1 MFKKFISYYRN
12 HLGLFILDMIAA
24 LLMAGIDL
32 VYPYFTGI
40 FMDDYIPNGKIQ
52 SMVIVSLTLLILFI
66 IRLICSHIV
75 NYWGHIMGC
84 KMEFDMRQDLFK
96 KFQSLNFSYYD
107 ENKTGVIMSR
117 LVGDLRDITELAHHG
132 PEDIFISL
140 IMIIGSFIILFNIN
154 AVFTLSIFPIII
166 LIIIFSMWRRNA
178 MMQGFRATRKTQ
190 GEINAQIES
199 SIGGIRL
206 TKSFAN
212 EDYEYNKFT
221 ENNLNYANS
230 WKNALF
236 QMSIFSSGNT
246 FLIDILNL
254 ILLIMGG
261 ILVYNN
267 TLTFGDF
274 TAFLLYIN
282 FLIKPIQRLINFMQ
296 QFQTGWAGFERFYEI
311 IQLEPKIKSKEN
323 AIYLNNP
330 KGNII
335 FNHVNFKYEANE
347 EHVLTDF
354 NINIESGK
362 KIALVGESGVGKS
375 TISLL
380 IPRFYDVTS
389 GEILIDDI
397 NIKDYELSSLRKN
410 IGHVQQ
416 EVYIFYGNIR
426 DNILYGNPQATEEEI
441 IIAAKKARI
450 HDFIMSLE
458 NGYDT
463 IVGERGVK
471 LSGGQ
476 KQRIAIA
483 RVFLK
488 NPAILILDEAT
499 SALDNITEMLIQEAL
514 EDLTKGRTSIIIAHR
529 LSTIKEADEI
539 LVLSKNG
546 ISERGTHEELLN
558 KQGYYA
564 ELYNTQFKNLS

>member
-12 HLGLFILDMIAA
+12 HLGLFMIDMFAA

-32 VYPYFTGI
+32 LYPWFTRT
-40 FMDDYIPNGKIQ
+40 FMNDYIPNGNIPAMLK
-52 SMVIVSLTLLILFI
+52 VSIILLILFI

-84 KMEFDMRQDLFK
+84 RMEFDMRQDLFK
-96 KFQSLNFSYYD
+96 KFQTLNFSYYD

-132 PEDIFISL
+132 PEDIFISI
-140 IMIIGSFIILFNIN
+140 IMIIGSFIILLNIN
-154 AVFTLSIFPIII
+154 VTFTLLIFPIII

-178 MMQGFRATRKTQ
+178 MMIGFRATRKTH
-190 GEINAQIES
+190 GDINAQIES

-212 EDYEYNKFT
+212 EDYEIENFT
-221 ENNLNYANS
+221 RSNENYANS

-236 QMSIFSSGNT
+236 QMSVFSSGNN

-254 ILLIMGG
+254 VILIVGG
-261 ILVYNN
+261 MLVYYQ
-267 TLTFGDF
+267 TLTLGDF
-274 TAFLLYIN
+274 TGFILYVN

-311 IQLEPKIKSKEN
+311 MQLEPKIKSNDNSIPLK
-323 AIYLNNP
+323 NP
-330 KGNII
+330 KGTIEFKN
-335 FNHVNFKYEANE
+335 VNFKYEANE
-347 EHVLTDF
+347 EHVLNNF
-354 NINIESGK
+354 SIKIEKGK

-397 NIKDYELSSLRKN
+397 NIKDYELTSLRKH

-416 EVYIFYGNIR
+416 DVYIFYGNIR
-426 DNILYGNPQATEEEI
+426 DNILYGKPDATEEEL

-450 HDFIMSLE
+450 HDFILSLE
-458 NGYDT
+458 NGYNT
-463 IVGERGVK
+463 MVGDRGVK

-488 NPAILILDEAT
+488 NPSILILDEAT

-514 EDLTKGRTSIIIAHR
+514 DELTLGRTTIIIAHR
-529 LSTIKEADEI
+529 LSTVKEADEI
-539 LVLSKNG
+539 LVLSKEG
-546 ISERGTHEELLN
+546 IAERGTHEQLMKDN
-558 KQGYYA
+558 GYYSQ
-564 ELYNTQFKNLS
+564 LYKTQFKSL

>member
-206 TKSFAN
+206 TKSFTN

-254 ILLIMGG
+254 ILLIIGG

-564 ELYNTQFKNLS
+564 ELYNTQFKNL

>member
-107 ENKTGVIMSR
+107 ENKTGVIISR

-254 ILLIMGG
+254 ILLIIGG

-564 ELYNTQFKNLS
+564 ELYNTQFKNL

>member
-66 IRLICSHIV
+66 IRLICSHIA

-107 ENKTGVIMSR
+107 ENKTGVILSR

-254 ILLIMGG
+254 ILLIIGG

-564 ELYNTQFKNLS
+564 ELYNTQFKNL

>member
-12 HLGLFILDMIAA
+12 HLGLFMIDMFAA

-32 VYPYFTGI
+32 LYPWFTRT
-40 FMDDYIPNGKIQ
+40 FMNDYIPNGNIPAMLK
-52 SMVIVSLTLLILFI
+52 VSLILLILFI

-84 KMEFDMRQDLFK
+84 RMEFDMRQDLFK
-96 KFQSLNFSYYD
+96 KFQTLNFSYYD

-132 PEDIFISL
+132 PEDIFISI
-140 IMIIGSFIILFNIN
+140 IMIIGSFIILLNIN
-154 AVFTLSIFPIII
+154 VTFTLIIFPIII

-178 MMQGFRATRKTQ
+178 MMVGFRATRKTH
-190 GEINAQIES
+190 GDINAQIES

-212 EDYEYNKFT
+212 EDYEIEKFT
-221 ENNLNYANS
+221 ESNENYANS

-236 QMSIFSSGNT
+236 QMSVFSSGNN

-254 ILLIMGG
+254 VILIVGG
-261 ILVYNN
+261 MLVYYQ
-267 TLTFGDF
+267 TLTLGDF
-274 TAFLLYIN
+274 TAFLLYAN

-311 IQLEPKIKSKEN
+311 MQLEPKIKSTDHSIHLK
-323 AIYLNNP
+323 NP
-330 KGNII
+330 EGTIEFKN
-335 FNHVNFKYEANE
+335 VNFKYEANE
-347 EHVLTDF
+347 EHVLNNF
-354 NINIESGK
+354 SIKIEKGK

-397 NIKDYELSSLRKN
+397 NIRNYELTSLRKH

-416 EVYIFYGNIR
+416 DVYIFYGNIR
-426 DNILYGNPQATEEEI
+426 DNILYGNPDATEEEL

-450 HDFIMSLE
+450 HDFILSLE

-463 IVGERGVK
+463 LVGERGVK

-488 NPAILILDEAT
+488 NPSILILDEAT

-514 EDLTKGRTSIIIAHR
+514 DELTLGRTTIIIAHR
-529 LSTIKEADEI
+529 LSTVKEADEI
-539 LVLSKNG
+539 LVLSKEG
-546 ISERGTHEELLN
+546 IAERGTHEQLMREN
-558 KQGYYA
+558 GYYSQ
-564 ELYNTQFKNLS
+564 LYNTQFKNL

>member
-12 HLGLFILDMIAA
+12 HLGLFIIDMIAA
-24 LLMAGIDL
+24 LIMAGIDL
-32 VYPYFTGI
+32 LYPSFTRT
-40 FMDDYIPNGKIQ
+40 FMNDYIPN
-52 SMVIVSLTLLILFI
+52 SNVSAMISVSILLLILFI
-66 IRLICSHIV
+66 IRLICNHIV

-84 KMEFDMRQDLFK
+84 RMEFDMRQDLFK
-96 KFQSLNFSYYD
+96 KFQTLNFSYYD

-154 AVFTLSIFPIII
+154 ALFTLLIFPIIL
-166 LIIIFSMWRRNA
+166 LIIIFSLWRRNA
-178 MMQGFRATRKTQ
+178 MMIGFRRTRQTQ

-212 EDYEYNKFT
+212 EDYEYQKFT
-221 ENNLNYANS
+221 ENNERYAAS
-230 WKNALF
+230 WNNALF
-236 QMSIFSSGNT
+236 QMSVFQSGNN
-246 FLIDILNL
+246 FLIDLLNL
-254 ILLIMGG
+254 ALLIIGG
-261 ILVYNN
+261 LLVYQGSI
-267 TLTFGDF
+267 TFGDF
-274 TAFLLYIN
+274 TAFLLYVN

-296 QFQTGWAGFERFYEI
+296 QFQTGMAGFERFYEI
-311 IQLEPKIKSKEN
+311 MLLEPKIKSEPKSLE
-323 AIYLNNP
+323 LKNP
-330 KGNII
+330 KGKIQ
-335 FNHVNFKYEANE
+335 FNYVNFKYEANDG
-347 EHVLTDF
+347 HVLTDF
-354 NINIESGK
+354 NITIEPGK

-397 NIKDYELSSLRKN
+397 NIKNYDLDSLRKN

-416 EVYIFYGNIR
+416 DVYIFYGNIR
-426 DNILYGNPQATEEEI
+426 DNILYGNPEATEEEMI
-441 IIAAKKARI
+441 AAAKKARI

-458 NGYDT
+458 HGYDT
-463 IVGERGVK
+463 TVGERGVK

-488 NPAILILDEAT
+488 NPTILILDEAT

-514 EDLTKGRTSIIIAHR
+514 DELTVGRTTIIIAHR
-529 LSTIKEADEI
+529 LSTVKKADEI
-539 LVLSKNG
+539 LVLTKDG
-546 ISERGTHEELLN
+546 ISERGTHQELIEAN
-558 KQGYYA
+558 GYYA
-564 ELYNTQFKNLS
+564 KLYQSQFKNL

>member
-166 LIIIFSMWRRNA
+166 LIIIFSIWRRNA

-335 FNHVNFKYEANE
+335 FNHVTFKYEANE

-564 ELYNTQFKNLS
+564 ELYNTQFKNL

>member
-75 NYWGHIMGC
+75 NYWGHTMGC

-140 IMIIGSFIILFNIN
+140 LMIIGSFIILFNIN

-335 FNHVNFKYEANE
+335 FNHVTFKYEANE

-380 IPRFYDVTS
+380 IPIFYVVPS

-564 ELYNTQFKNLS
+564 ELYNTQFKNL

>member
-221 ENNLNYANS
+221 ENNLNYTNS

-426 DNILYGNPQATEEEI
+426 DNILYGNPQAKEEEI

-564 ELYNTQFKNLS
+564 ELYNTQFKNL

>member
-107 ENKTGVIMSR
+107 ENKTGVIISR
-117 LVGDLRDITELAHHG
+117 LVGDLRDITELTHHG

-254 ILLIMGG
+254 ILLIIGG

-564 ELYNTQFKNLS
+564 ELYNTQFKNL

>member
-12 HLGLFILDMIAA
+12 HLGLFLIDMAAA
-24 LLMAGIDL
+24 LIMAGIDL
-32 VYPYFTGI
+32 IYPSFTRT
-40 FMDDYIPNGKIQ
+40 FMNDYIPNRN
-52 SMVIVSLTLLILFI
+52 VSAMINISLFLLILFI

-75 NYWGHIMGC
+75 NYWGHIMGAR
-84 KMEFDMRQDLFK
+84 MEFDMRQDLFK
-96 KFQSLNFSYYD
+96 KFQTLNFSYYD

-132 PEDIFISL
+132 PEDIFISA

-154 AVFTLSIFPIII
+154 VLFTLLIFPIIL
-166 LIIIFSMWRRNA
+166 LIIIFSLWRRNA
-178 MMQGFRATRKTQ
+178 MMVGFRRTRQTQ
-190 GEINAQIES
+190 GEITAQIES

-212 EDYEYNKFT
+212 EKYEYEKFT
-221 ENNLNYANS
+221 ENNEQYADS

-236 QMSIFSSGNT
+236 QMSVFQSGNN

-254 ILLIMGG
+254 ALLIIGG
-261 ILVYNN
+261 LLVAKDTI
-267 TLTFGDF
+267 TLGDF
-274 TAFLLYIN
+274 TAFLLYVN

-311 IQLEPKIKSKEN
+311 MLLEPKIKTEPQ
-323 AIYLNNP
+323 AITLENP
-330 KGNII
+330 KGKIT
-335 FNHVNFKYEANE
+335 FNHVNFKYDAND

-354 NINIESGK
+354 NITIEPGK

-389 GEILIDDI
+389 GEILIDDT
-397 NIKDYELSSLRKN
+397 NIKNYDLHTLRKN

-416 EVYIFYGNIR
+416 DVYIFYGNIR
-426 DNILYGNPQATEEEI
+426 DNILYGNPEATEEQMI
-441 IIAAKKARI
+441 AAAKKARI

-463 IVGERGVK
+463 TVGERGVK

-514 EDLTKGRTSIIIAHR
+514 DELTVGRTTIIIAHR
-529 LSTIKEADEI
+529 LSTVKKADEI
-539 LVLSKNG
+539 LVLTRQG
-546 ISERGTHEELLN
+546 ISERGSHKELIEAN
-558 KQGYYA
+558 GYYA
-564 ELYNTQFKNLS
+564 ELYESQFKNL

>member
-236 QMSIFSSGNT
+236 QLSIFSSGNT

-564 ELYNTQFKNLS
+564 ELYNTQFKNL

>member
-12 HLGLFILDMIAA
+12 HLGLFIIDMIAA
-24 LLMAGIDL
+24 LIMAGIDL
-32 VYPYFTGI
+32 LYPSFTRT
-40 FMDDYIPNGKIQ
+40 FMNDYIPN
-52 SMVIVSLTLLILFI
+52 SNVSAMISVSILLLILFI
-66 IRLICSHIV
+66 IRLICNHIV

-84 KMEFDMRQDLFK
+84 RMEFDMRQDLFK
-96 KFQSLNFSYYD
+96 KFQTLNFSYYD

-154 AVFTLSIFPIII
+154 ALFTLLIFPIIL
-166 LIIIFSMWRRNA
+166 LIIIFSLWRRNA
-178 MMQGFRATRKTQ
+178 MMIGFRRTRQTQ

-212 EDYEYNKFT
+212 EDYEYQKFT
-221 ENNLNYANS
+221 ENNERYAAS
-230 WKNALF
+230 WNNALF
-236 QMSIFSSGNT
+236 QMSVFQSGNN
-246 FLIDILNL
+246 FLIDLLNL
-254 ILLIMGG
+254 ALLIIGG
-261 ILVYNN
+261 LLVYQGSI
-267 TLTFGDF
+267 TFGDF
-274 TAFLLYIN
+274 TAFLLYVN

-296 QFQTGWAGFERFYEI
+296 QFQTGMAGFERFYEI
-311 IQLEPKIKSKEN
+311 MLLEPKIKSEPKSLE
-323 AIYLNNP
+323 LKNP
-330 KGNII
+330 KGKIQ
-335 FNHVNFKYEANE
+335 FNHVNFKYEANDG
-347 EHVLTDF
+347 HVLTDF
-354 NINIESGK
+354 NITIEPGK

-389 GEILIDDI
+389 GEILIDDT
-397 NIKDYELSSLRKN
+397 NIKNYDLDSLRKN

-416 EVYIFYGNIR
+416 DVYIFYGNIR
-426 DNILYGNPQATEEEI
+426 DNILYGNPEATEEEMI
-441 IIAAKKARI
+441 AAAKKARI

-458 NGYDT
+458 HGYDT
-463 IVGERGVK
+463 TVGERGVK

-488 NPAILILDEAT
+488 NPTILILDEAT

-514 EDLTKGRTSIIIAHR
+514 DELTVGRTTIIIAHR
-529 LSTIKEADEI
+529 LSTVKKADEI
-539 LVLSKNG
+539 LVLTKDG
-546 ISERGTHEELLN
+546 ISERGTHQELIEAN
-558 KQGYYA
+558 GYYA
-564 ELYNTQFKNLS
+564 KLYQSQFKNL

>member
-24 LLMAGIDL
+24 LLMAGIGL

-166 LIIIFSMWRRNA
+166 LIIIFSIWRRNA

-335 FNHVNFKYEANE
+335 FNHVTFKYEANE

-564 ELYNTQFKNLS
+564 ELYNTQFKNL

>member
-199 SIGGIRL
+199 GIGGIRL

-254 ILLIMGG
+254 ILLIIGG

-564 ELYNTQFKNLS
+564 ELYNTQFKNL

>member
-140 IMIIGSFIILFNIN
+140 IMIIGRFIILFNIN

-166 LIIIFSMWRRNA
+166 LIIIFSIWRRNA

-564 ELYNTQFKNLS
+564 ELYNTQFKNL

>member
-335 FNHVNFKYEANE
+335 FNHVNFEYEANE

-389 GEILIDDI
+389 GEILIDDF

-564 ELYNTQFKNLS
+564 ELYNTQFKNL

>member
-166 LIIIFSMWRRNA
+166 LIIIFSIWRRNA

-254 ILLIMGG
+254 LLLIMGG

-564 ELYNTQFKNLS
+564 ELYNTQFKNL

>member
-12 HLGLFILDMIAA
+12 HLGLFIIDMIAA
-24 LLMAGIDL
+24 LIMAGIDL
-32 VYPYFTGI
+32 LYPSFTRT
-40 FMDDYIPNGKIQ
+40 FMNDYIPN
-52 SMVIVSLTLLILFI
+52 SNVSAMISVSILLLILFI
-66 IRLICSHIV
+66 IRLICNHIV

-84 KMEFDMRQDLFK
+84 RMEFDMRQDLFK
-96 KFQSLNFSYYD
+96 KFQTLNFSYYD

-154 AVFTLSIFPIII
+154 ALFTLLIFPIIL
-166 LIIIFSMWRRNA
+166 LIIIFSLWRRNA
-178 MMQGFRATRKTQ
+178 MMIGFRRTRQTQ

-212 EDYEYNKFT
+212 EDYEYQKFT
-221 ENNLNYANS
+221 ENNERYAAS
-230 WKNALF
+230 WNNALF
-236 QMSIFSSGNT
+236 QMSVFQSGNN
-246 FLIDILNL
+246 FLIDLLNL
-254 ILLIMGG
+254 ALLIIGG
-261 ILVYNN
+261 LLVYQGSI
-267 TLTFGDF
+267 TFGDF
-274 TAFLLYIN
+274 TAFLLYVN

-296 QFQTGWAGFERFYEI
+296 QFQTGMAGFERFYEI
-311 IQLEPKIKSKEN
+311 MLLEPKIKSEPKSLE
-323 AIYLNNP
+323 LKNP
-330 KGNII
+330 KGKIQ
-335 FNHVNFKYEANE
+335 FNHVNFKYEANDG
-347 EHVLTDF
+347 HVLTDF
-354 NINIESGK
+354 NITIEPGK

-397 NIKDYELSSLRKN
+397 NIKNYDLDSLRKN

-416 EVYIFYGNIR
+416 DVYIFYGNIR
-426 DNILYGNPQATEEEI
+426 DNILYGNPEATEEEMI
-441 IIAAKKARI
+441 AAAKKARI

-458 NGYDT
+458 HGYDT
-463 IVGERGVK
+463 TVGERGVK

-488 NPAILILDEAT
+488 NPTILILDEAT

-514 EDLTKGRTSIIIAHR
+514 DELTVGRTTIIIAHR
-529 LSTIKEADEI
+529 LSTVKKADEI
-539 LVLSKNG
+539 LVLTKDG
-546 ISERGTHEELLN
+546 ISERGTHQELIEAN
-558 KQGYYA
+558 GYYA
-564 ELYNTQFKNLS
+564 KLYQSQFKNL

>member
-12 HLGLFILDMIAA
+12 HLGLFIIDMIAA
-24 LLMAGIDL
+24 LIMAGIDL
-32 VYPYFTGI
+32 LYPSFTRT
-40 FMDDYIPNGKIQ
+40 FMNDYIPN
-52 SMVIVSLTLLILFI
+52 SNVSAMISVSILLLILFI
-66 IRLICSHIV
+66 IRLICNHIV

-84 KMEFDMRQDLFK
+84 RMEFDMRQDLFK
-96 KFQSLNFSYYD
+96 KFQTLNFSYYD

-117 LVGDLRDITELAHHG
+117 LVGDLRDITELSHHG

-154 AVFTLSIFPIII
+154 ALFTLLIFPIIL
-166 LIIIFSMWRRNA
+166 LIIIFSLWRRNA
-178 MMQGFRATRKTQ
+178 MMIGFRRTRQTQ

-212 EDYEYNKFT
+212 EDYEYQKFT
-221 ENNLNYANS
+221 ENNERYAAS
-230 WKNALF
+230 WNNALF
-236 QMSIFSSGNT
+236 QMSVFQSGNN
-246 FLIDILNL
+246 FLIDLLNL
-254 ILLIMGG
+254 ALLIIGG
-261 ILVYNN
+261 LLVYQGSI
-267 TLTFGDF
+267 TFGDF
-274 TAFLLYIN
+274 TAFLLYVN

-296 QFQTGWAGFERFYEI
+296 QFQTGMAGFERFYEI
-311 IQLEPKIKSKEN
+311 MLLEPKIKSEPKSLE
-323 AIYLNNP
+323 LKNP
-330 KGNII
+330 KGKIQ
-335 FNHVNFKYEANE
+335 FNHVNFKYEANDG
-347 EHVLTDF
+347 HVLTDF
-354 NINIESGK
+354 NITIEPGK

-389 GEILIDDI
+389 GEILIDDT
-397 NIKDYELSSLRKN
+397 NIKNYDLDSLRKN

-416 EVYIFYGNIR
+416 DVYIFYGNIR
-426 DNILYGNPQATEEEI
+426 DNILYGNPEATEEEMI
-441 IIAAKKARI
+441 AAAKKARI

-458 NGYDT
+458 HGYDT
-463 IVGERGVK
+463 TVGERGVK

-488 NPAILILDEAT
+488 NPTILILDEAT

-514 EDLTKGRTSIIIAHR
+514 DELTVGRTTIIIAHR
-529 LSTIKEADEI
+529 LSTVKKADEI
-539 LVLSKNG
+539 LVLTKDG
-546 ISERGTHEELLN
+546 ISERGTHQELIEAN
-558 KQGYYA
+558 GYYA
-564 ELYNTQFKNLS
+564 KLYQSQFKNL

>member
-458 NGYDT
+458 NGYNT

-564 ELYNTQFKNLS
+564 ELYNTQFKNL

>member
-40 FMDDYIPNGKIQ
+40 FIDDYIPNGKIQ

-311 IQLEPKIKSKEN
+311 IQLKPKIKSKEN

-564 ELYNTQFKNLS
+564 ELYNTQFKNL

>member
-132 PEDIFISL
+132 PEDIFIFR

-166 LIIIFSMWRRNA
+166 LIIIFSIWRRNA

-564 ELYNTQFKNLS
+564 ELYNTQFKNL

>member
-12 HLGLFILDMIAA
+12 HLGLFIIDMIAA
-24 LLMAGIDL
+24 LIMAGIDL
-32 VYPYFTGI
+32 LYPSFTRT
-40 FMDDYIPNGKIQ
+40 FMNDYIPN
-52 SMVIVSLTLLILFI
+52 SNVSAMISVSILLLILFI
-66 IRLICSHIV
+66 IRLICNHIV

-84 KMEFDMRQDLFK
+84 RMEFDMRQDLFK
-96 KFQSLNFSYYD
+96 KFQTLNFSYYD

-154 AVFTLSIFPIII
+154 ALFTLLIFPIIL
-166 LIIIFSMWRRNA
+166 LIIIFSLWRRNA
-178 MMQGFRATRKTQ
+178 MMIGFRRTRQTQ

-212 EDYEYNKFT
+212 EDYEYQKFT
-221 ENNLNYANS
+221 ENNERYAAS
-230 WKNALF
+230 WNNALF
-236 QMSIFSSGNT
+236 QMSVFQSGNN
-246 FLIDILNL
+246 FLIDLLNL
-254 ILLIMGG
+254 ALLIIGG
-261 ILVYNN
+261 LLVYQGSI
-267 TLTFGDF
+267 TFGDF
-274 TAFLLYIN
+274 TAFLLYVN

-296 QFQTGWAGFERFYEI
+296 QFQTGMAGFERFYEI
-311 IQLEPKIKSKEN
+311 MLLEPKIKSEPKSLE
-323 AIYLNNP
+323 LKNP
-330 KGNII
+330 KGKIQ
-335 FNHVNFKYEANE
+335 FNHVNFKYEANDG
-347 EHVLTDF
+347 HVLTDF
-354 NINIESGK
+354 NITIEPGK

-397 NIKDYELSSLRKN
+397 NIKNYDLDSLRKN

-416 EVYIFYGNIR
+416 DVYIFYGNIR
-426 DNILYGNPQATEEEI
+426 DNILYGNPEATEEEMI
-441 IIAAKKARI
+441 AAAKKARI
-450 HDFIMSLE
+450 HEFIMSLE
-458 NGYDT
+458 HGYDT
-463 IVGERGVK
+463 TVGERGVK

-488 NPAILILDEAT
+488 NPTILILDEAT

-514 EDLTKGRTSIIIAHR
+514 DELTVGRTTIIIAHR
-529 LSTIKEADEI
+529 LSTVKKADEI
-539 LVLSKNG
+539 LVLTKDG
-546 ISERGTHEELLN
+546 ISERGTHQELIEAN
-558 KQGYYA
+558 GYYA
-564 ELYNTQFKNLS
+564 KLYQSQFKNL

>member
-32 VYPYFTGI
+32 VYPHFTGI

-564 ELYNTQFKNLS
+564 ELYNTQFKNL

>member
-206 TKSFAN
+206 TKSLAN

-564 ELYNTQFKNLS
+564 ELYNTQFKNL

>member
-166 LIIIFSMWRRNA
+166 LIIIFSIWRRNA

-441 IIAAKKARI
+441 ITAAKKARI

-564 ELYNTQFKNLS
+564 ELYNTQFKNL

>member
-416 EVYIFYGNIR
+416 EVYILYGNIR

-564 ELYNTQFKNLS
+564 ELYNTQFKNL

>member
-40 FMDDYIPNGKIQ
+40 FMDYYIPNGKIQ

-335 FNHVNFKYEANE
+335 FKHVNFKYEANE

-463 IVGERGVK
+463 IV
-471 LSGGQ
+471 
-476 KQRIAIA
+476 
-483 RVFLK
+483 
-488 NPAILILDEAT
+488 
-499 SALDNITEMLIQEAL
+499 
-514 EDLTKGRTSIIIAHR
+514 
-529 LSTIKEADEI
+529 
-539 LVLSKNG
+539 
-546 ISERGTHEELLN
+546 
-558 KQGYYA
+558 
-564 ELYNTQFKNLS
+564 

>member
-40 FMDDYIPNGKIQ
+40 FMDYYIPNGKIQ

-166 LIIIFSMWRRNA
+166 LIIIFSIWRRNA

-564 ELYNTQFKNLS
+564 ELYNTQFKNL

>member
-12 HLGLFILDMIAA
+12 HLGLFIIDMIAA
-24 LLMAGIDL
+24 LIMAGIDL
-32 VYPYFTGI
+32 LYPSFTRT
-40 FMDDYIPNGKIQ
+40 FMNDYIPN
-52 SMVIVSLTLLILFI
+52 SNVSAMISVSILLLILFI
-66 IRLICSHIV
+66 IRLICNHIV

-84 KMEFDMRQDLFK
+84 RMEFDMRQDLFK
-96 KFQSLNFSYYD
+96 KFQTLNFSYYD

-140 IMIIGSFIILFNIN
+140 IMIIGSFILLFNIN
-154 AVFTLSIFPIII
+154 ALFTLLIFPIIL
-166 LIIIFSMWRRNA
+166 LIIIFSLWRRNA
-178 MMQGFRATRKTQ
+178 MMIGFRRTRQTQ

-212 EDYEYNKFT
+212 EDYEYQKFT
-221 ENNLNYANS
+221 ENNERYAAS
-230 WKNALF
+230 WNNALF
-236 QMSIFSSGNT
+236 QMSVFQSGNN
-246 FLIDILNL
+246 FLIDLLNL
-254 ILLIMGG
+254 ALLIIGG
-261 ILVYNN
+261 LLVYQGSI
-267 TLTFGDF
+267 TFGDF
-274 TAFLLYIN
+274 TAFLLYVN

-296 QFQTGWAGFERFYEI
+296 QFQTGMAGFERFYEI
-311 IQLEPKIKSKEN
+311 MLLEPKIKSEPKSLE
-323 AIYLNNP
+323 LKNP
-330 KGNII
+330 KGKIQ
-335 FNHVNFKYEANE
+335 FNHVNFKYEANDG
-347 EHVLTDF
+347 HVLTDF
-354 NINIESGK
+354 NITIEPGK

-397 NIKDYELSSLRKN
+397 NIKNYDLDSLRKN

-416 EVYIFYGNIR
+416 DVYIFYGNIR
-426 DNILYGNPQATEEEI
+426 DNILYGNPEATEEEMI
-441 IIAAKKARI
+441 AAAKKARI

-458 NGYDT
+458 HGYDT
-463 IVGERGVK
+463 TVGERGVK

-488 NPAILILDEAT
+488 NPTILILDEAT

-514 EDLTKGRTSIIIAHR
+514 DELTVGRTTIIIAHR
-529 LSTIKEADEI
+529 LSTVKKADEI
-539 LVLSKNG
+539 LVLTKDG
-546 ISERGTHEELLN
+546 ISERGTHQELIEAN
-558 KQGYYA
+558 GYYA
-564 ELYNTQFKNLS
+564 KLYQSQFKNL

>member
-1 MFKKFISYYRN
+1 MFKKFISYYKN
-12 HLGLFILDMIAA
+12 HLNLFIIDMIAA
-24 LLMAGIDL
+24 LIMAGIDL
-32 VYPYFTGI
+32 LYPWFTRQ
-40 FMDDYIPNGKIQ
+40 FMNDYIPTGNISAMLK
-52 SMVIVSLTLLILFI
+52 VSIILLGLFI
-66 IRLICSHIV
+66 VRLICSHIV

-84 KMEFDMRQDLFK
+84 RMEYDMRQDLFK
-96 KFQSLNFSYYD
+96 KFQTLNFSYYD

-140 IMIIGSFIILFNIN
+140 IMLIGSFIILLNIN
-154 AVFTLSIFPIII
+154 ALFTLLIFPIII
-166 LIIIFSMWRRNA
+166 VIIIFSMWRRNA
-178 MMQGFRATRKTQ
+178 MMKGFRETRKTH

-206 TKSFAN
+206 TKSFTN
-212 EDYEYNKFT
+212 EDYEISKFT
-221 ENNLNYANS
+221 KSNQNYANS

-236 QMSIFSSGNT
+236 QMSVFSSGNN

-254 ILLIMGG
+254 VILIVGG
-261 ILVYNN
+261 ILVYRQSI
-267 TLTFGDF
+267 TLGDF
-274 TAFLLYIN
+274 TAFLLYVN

-296 QFQTGWAGFERFYEI
+296 QFQTGWTGFERFYEI
-311 IQLEPKIKSKEN
+311 MQLEPKIKS
-323 AIYLNNP
+323 NP
-330 KGNII
+330 KAIHLSDTKGEIEFKN
-335 FNHVNFKYEANE
+335 VNFKYDVNE
-347 EHVLTDF
+347 EHVLNNF
-354 NINIESGK
+354 NIKIEPGK

-389 GEILIDDI
+389 GEILIDGR
-397 NIKDYELSSLRKN
+397 NIKEYDLHSLRQN

-416 EVYIFYGNIR
+416 DVYIFYGNIR
-426 DNILYGNPQATEEEI
+426 DNILYGNPKATEEEMI
-441 IIAAKKARI
+441 VAAKKARI
-450 HDFIMSLE
+450 HEFILSLE
-458 NGYDT
+458 DGYDT
-463 IVGERGVK
+463 LVGERGVK

-488 NPAILILDEAT
+488 NPSILILDEAT

-514 EDLTKGRTSIIIAHR
+514 DDLVKNRTAVIIAHR
-529 LSTIKEADEI
+529 LSTVKQADEI
-539 LVLSKNG
+539 IVLSKDG
-546 ISERGTHEELLN
+546 IAERGTHEQLIQ

-564 ELYNTQFKNLS
+564 KLYNTQFKNL

>member
-212 EDYEYNKFT
+212 EDYEYNNFT

-335 FNHVNFKYEANE
+335 FNHVTFKYEANE

-564 ELYNTQFKNLS
+564 ELYNTQFKNL

>member
-107 ENKTGVIMSR
+107 ENKTGVIISR

-254 ILLIMGG
+254 ILLIIGG

-282 FLIKPIQRLINFMQ
+282 FLINPIQRLINFMQ

-564 ELYNTQFKNLS
+564 ELYNTQFKNL